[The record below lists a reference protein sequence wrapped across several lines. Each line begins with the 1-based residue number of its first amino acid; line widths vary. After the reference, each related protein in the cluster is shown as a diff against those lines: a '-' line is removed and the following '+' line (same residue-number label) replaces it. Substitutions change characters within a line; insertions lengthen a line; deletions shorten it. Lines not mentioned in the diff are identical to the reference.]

1 MRVLLIA
8 THQHNWLLSRMHVQ
22 PWPSG
27 LVSLAGALAASPR
40 TVKTL
45 ELMCPDDPLG
55 DVERAVRELQAV
67 EACDL

>member
-8 THQHNWLLSRMHVQ
+8 THQHDRLLRRMHVQ